1 MSAREIEGDRGRRIG
16 EAVRPGAGLGV
27 LVLVVALAVVLAC
40 GCGVS
45 AAASSAKSSDGK
57 TTTTIHVIEHA
68 DTDTTIDVGK
78 KGDSTGIIL
87 TFHNKVFDKQDE
99 EKVGTDLG
107 RCIRIQAGYSY
118 ECAWTTV
125 LRDGQITVEGPFYDD
140 RDSVL
145 AITGGTGAYKRAR
158 GEMLLRSRKGGTEFD
173 FVFKLAG

>member
-1 MSAREIEGDRGRRIG
+1 MSAREIDGERARRIG
-16 EAVRPGAGLGV
+16 EAVRPGGALGA
-27 LVLVVALAVVLAC
+27 LVSAIALMVLAC
-40 GCGVS
+40 GCG
-45 AAASSAKSSDGK
+45 AIALASSDEGSNGK
-57 TTTTIHVIEHA
+57 TGTTIHVIEHA

-78 KGDSTGIIL
+78 KGDSTGDIL

-99 EKVGTDLG
+99 KKVGTDLG
-107 RCIRIQAGYSY
+107 RCIRIQAGRSY

-125 LRDGQITVEGPFYDD
+125 LHDGQIMVEGPFYDN

-145 AITGGTGAYKRAR
+145 AITGGTDTYKRAR